1 MAYSCLKIL
10 SPVVLGAAFWAAAP
24 AHADPLNSS
33 FSFLV
38 VETNADGK
46 EALVER
52 ASVKPGEVIHYVL
65 THANTTEND
74 MQGLIV
80 AAPVPEGVTLTYDG
94 QSASVPSLFEVQA
107 ELDPEL
113 EGLEWSTLPAMR
125 KVVSSDG
132 TLREELLPDSEITAV
147 RWSLMEALEA
157 GETAQNTYRVRVN

>member
-1 MAYSCLKIL
+1 MTYSFLKKL
-10 SPVVLGAAFWAAAP
+10 SPLVLGVVVCTGAP
-24 AHADPLNSS
+24 AFADGLGST

-38 VETNADGK
+38 VDTDAEGK

-65 THANTTEND
+65 SHENTTQDD
-74 MQGLIV
+74 MQGLII
-80 AAPVPEGVTLTYDG
+80 AAPVPEGVTLTSGG
-94 QSASVPSLFEVQA
+94 QSSSVPSVFEVQA

-132 TLREELLPDSEITAV
+132 TLREEALPEDEISAV
-147 RWSLMEALEA
+147 RWTLSEALVA